1 MSHDMSKCAI
11 AYCFKTSRNLS
22 KFLQENEI
30 DASNY
35 FLAPIK
41 PRKNKKGEMAYPY
54 NGSKVALCKIEN
66 VDVLAGGMKYCE
78 TTIDVASSS
87 KGMEHFYASQ
97 RVKGEDIQQWV
108 EEAME
113 TDEDDFPELPE
124 YKKPLT
130 KAQVEQRKYAGA
142 GKATQAMVDKLEKM
156 LDAKVDEIDQLHSYI
171 KSVEEQVDEY
181 KKHEEEEYL
190 KIDESAEVIIDL
202 KEKVEKLESDLEWKD
217 HTHKEEMKALQEV
230 VETQKELIDEM
241 KDYDLYKAFF
251 ERFHK
256 STKAKEWIAEYQA

>member
-22 KFLQENEI
+22 KFLQENET
-30 DASNY
+30 DPSNY

-97 RVKGEDIQQWV
+97 RVKGEEIQTWV

-142 GKATQAMVDKLEKM
+142 GKATQGMVDKLEKM
-156 LDAKVDEIDQLHSYI
+156 LEERDAEIA
-171 KSVEEQVDEY
+171 EY
-181 KKHEEEEYL
+181 KTDIERLHDVNDDNENLNYQIAEKDEEIEEFQK
-190 KIDESAEVIIDL
+190 KITRLLRDYSF
-202 KEKVEKLESDLEWKD
+202 EKVEKQN
-217 HTHKEEMKALQEV
+217 LQKV
-230 VETQKELIDEM
+230 VDTQKELIDEM
-241 KDYDLYKAFF
+241 KDYELYKAFF
-251 ERFHK
+251 ERFSK
-256 STKAKEWIAEYQA
+256 ASKAKEWIAEYQA

>member
-1 MSHDMSKCAI
+1 MSKCAI

-41 PRKNKKGEMAYPY
+41 PRRNKRGEMAYPY

-142 GKATQAMVDKLEKM
+142 GKATQGMVDKLEKI
-156 LDAKVDEIDQLHSYI
+156 LEERDAEIALLNMKDDI
-171 KSVEEQVDEY
+171 T
-181 KKHEEEEYL
+181 
-190 KIDESAEVIIDL
+190 IDESAEKIIDL
-202 KEKVEKLESDLEWKD
+202 KLEVERLESDLQWKD
-217 HTHKEEMKALQEV
+217 HIHKEEMKYLQEV
-230 VETQKELIDEM
+230 VDTQKALIDEM

-251 ERFHK
+251 ERFSK
-256 STKAKEWIAEYQA
+256 ASKAKEWIAEYQA